1 MGINPSIGRIDRALV
16 ERARAKGLD
25 VNPYTV
31 TKPAQTA
38 RLRRLGVDGVIADSA
53 SVLDS

>member
-1 MGINPSIGRIDRALV
+1 
-16 ERARAKGLD
+16 